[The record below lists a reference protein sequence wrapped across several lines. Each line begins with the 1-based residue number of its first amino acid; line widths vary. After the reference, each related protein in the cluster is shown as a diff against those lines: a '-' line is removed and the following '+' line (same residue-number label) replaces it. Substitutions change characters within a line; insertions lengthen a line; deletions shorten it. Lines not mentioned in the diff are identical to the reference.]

1 MTTDDLLMRLNDRN
15 VNLYLD
21 GGRLCFRAAR
31 GVLTGELRQAVAAH
45 REEII
50 RRLATESKAA
60 PTARCNGY
68 CDPRH
73 WADEPVSRR
82 LIRTTCGQFGRFIG
96 YRREQVA

>member
-1 MTTDDLLMRLNDRN
+1 MTTDNLLMRLKDRN
-15 VNLYLD
+15 VKLYLD

-31 GVLTGELRQAVAAH
+31 GVLTGELRDAVATH

-50 RRLATESKAA
+50 RRLASEPRAA
-60 PTARCNGY
+60 PTTRCDGY
-68 CDPRH
+68 CDPRN

-82 LIRTTCGQFGRFIG
+82 LIRTTCGQCGRFIG